1 MSQSDIEFLEK
12 YHLQSKDQALST
24 LVKGSQEYIY
34 YTLLKSLNE
43 QQSNLNEDQKTLL
56 KNLKSNSDNFK
67 NIEFRSLM
75 LEFDSLSKEEDTKEN
90 QIKRQKLMQ
99 IINDKYLYLQF
110 NNPVDKLHEFQ
121 NEQDSLKEAQLGSRQ
136 YRTNLDP
143 KNVTLNTY
151 LQKAYQ
157 IENLNKFSVYALR
170 QLQFEEILKCSD
182 NWIQEYLNILASSK
196 ALEGLDFVIPLFQ
209 RLIKGQFQLGSI
221 FTAMSLQQME
231 ELQKVYEDLKNN
243 LDFITNY
250 YAKRF
255 DSQNVYHTDALK
267 YKEHLQ
273 EVQDWQKTL
282 PKQFQFESLVFIN
295 LLSLNDKQSNYDIH
309 LFISYLQTPLKEYPG
324 INQNIRDSMGIIK
337 IQFNPISLPVEHDQ
351 IIYRHL
357 EYMIKNDLDLEQILD
372 YFEENYL
379 NKAKALLYLQLG
391 KDIPNLNSI
400 LTENEVLKLQN
411 EKYIEFHQ
419 QTKLQRFQHGES
431 VKLCIF
437 LKNIPSLS
445 IKLFQIDTLNYYLQ
459 DESQNFLNLN
469 LKGLIPKN
477 EMVFDY
483 SKDFKPTLKMEK
495 EIEFHEISQ
504 QERGIFIIEFYG
516 NGIVSR
522 ALIQKGN
529 IQLRQKKTV
538 SSGHCFEILNENLE
552 VCCSNTTGLWL
563 DKQFYKIDQ
572 ERKEI
577 LIPFG
582 NTTQNQKVIITH
594 DGFANIQSIQIEQE
608 SYKLK
613 CRGVISEE
621 SMILGNQAKIL
632 LFPKLFGNQNVISLK
647 LLKNAIILV
656 TIYNEEMNPT
666 VFTFDNVK
674 FEDRKPFEMDI
685 PISKFKQIRIQVTA
699 QIQSMLNKS
708 IIDLKDYI
716 SIVVDEEYNT
726 EYFNNQY
733 LQQTED
739 QGYTIYVL
747 GKAGE
752 PKINVKLELTFLIQ
766 HYQKFTEVF
775 QTDEKGRIHLGQLK
789 NVTQI
794 NSKPLEPQAI
804 NQNPR
809 NWIISNLDTQNIP
822 NQINALSGQTITLPV
837 SIEKE
842 NLLLYK
848 IHKNQI
854 IDYFSQTCVLENNKL
869 SFTLTEPGNY
879 ELQLMVDNN
888 PKVTQIQIFKGKP
901 KNDIDGF
908 INDDKLILDQQL
920 NHLISIQNIKK
931 IHEESSVKITGSI
944 CSNRP
949 VILFALVETFYKQPN
964 IIIQQMKNILQP
976 EKKEEFQMF
985 KNQVEVKQN
994 TKISEE
1000 EQYVENRKK
1009 QETFIGNTLE
1019 KPQLLLNR
1027 QCIRECINERELLN
1041 EEKCSPSNNQCLPC
1055 SDLRAQNKDYSGED
1069 LNMIS
1074 IFCKLDFLKFPGKLI
1089 TLELNGSNDDKEG
1102 KEFSL
1107 QIPNSYSQITL
1118 FAVNDYNYAHQ
1129 QVLLAQCG
1137 ISTRSLEH
1145 QTNLKKDKCYNISRN
1160 SQAFKKGESIYI
1172 NDVTA
1177 TQIKIID
1184 SLEKVYRELV
1194 SLNNNGK
1201 NLREKDLLNW
1211 EFLIKWNLKTLEQK
1225 HQLYNEYQS
1234 DELNLFLFFKDS
1246 PYFEVYVKNY
1256 IRCKI
1261 EKNVV
1266 DHFLCQNDAELERY
1280 LSIYTFNSLNTIE
1293 QILLL
1298 VYSQEIIQNYTLSK
1312 NIYSYLQQ
1320 NHDILPFDQIQAQRL
1335 FDTVLTSQE
1344 AKEMKN
1350 NNNNNNNNPTNPF
1363 QPPNLGGMHQ
1373 NRPPPPPPP
1382 PHLYPTS
1389 STGFRFGGL
1398 MPPPPPPPPPPGGSM
1413 PPPPPP
1419 SNPFSTST
1427 TTTKKSLFG
1436 ILKSKNIVED
1446 KIGLLQQ
1453 LCQRKVA
1460 LGRKDNDFSDDS
1472 SDDEHYNEQRQQ
1484 YIQNY
1489 KNVEKTKEYGE
1500 RHSYYYKDQIVPVR
1514 LNKFFIELAKYTMN
1528 EGILNKSSFITSEI
1542 IHYDTFSEFVFILS
1556 ILDLPFQNVKQ
1567 QYYQF
1572 QEKGMQIVSESNL
1585 IYYSQEIKEI
1595 DIQLRNDI
1603 LITQL
1608 FFDQQN
1614 RKKEFLSSQEF
1625 LTNHIYGSLII
1636 ISNFSND
1643 DISTQIFVEIPNGAI
1658 PIISPF
1664 YSKQINISCNSLST
1678 ARYTYYWYFPKK
1690 GTFSIHPA
1698 CLTIFD
1704 KVVAI
1709 ATPQEFNVVD
1719 FKANPNLEVI
1729 EDILGTGNKTNILK
1743 FLESKNIFDEKVFK
1757 SSQIVH
1763 LYEDKDFYL
1772 KVLNIYKAKKFQDS
1786 QILNYAVYH
1795 ADFEG
1800 LKEFFQQKHIID
1812 KFNSI
1817 KYFKCSLFEI
1827 KNIKML
1833 EYYPLITKRIHKLKQ
1848 DEQGI
1853 LNVDLRKQYKDY
1865 LQYLIEKPVHSIQDK
1880 LGFSYY
1886 LILQERITEAV
1897 KVLNSIQVPK
1907 NADNSELQYDY
1918 FKAYFDFYVGYPN
1931 FQEARRICE
1940 KYLNYPVIYWR
1951 NLFYEIANLLAEFDG
1966 DDDQK
1971 EVGLDKDQHQQL
1983 KQLVLKEETLSCHIQ
1998 GTNIMLSYSNLSQAT
2013 IMFYNLNQEVV
2024 FSIDPFQL
2032 NKSKDYQ
2039 IIKSY
2044 HEIKLKLEN
2053 EKEGIIYKKV
2063 IEIPLHIQ
2071 KHNLFI
2077 QVNGIH
2083 KKCFQSYSSN
2093 RLVVNIMENCGQLK
2107 VCDQNGKY
2115 LSKVYV
2121 KVYVKQKTQE
2131 CYFYKDGYTD
2141 LRGRF
2146 DYASQNSE
2154 EISQAQ
2160 SFAILISDEFYGS
2173 TVKEVKTPSILG
2185 KCEGDVKLVS
2195 TIWQKKVEHQK
2206 INKYLT

>member
-1 MSQSDIEFLEK
+1 MFQSDIEFLEM
-12 YHLQSKDQALST
+12 YHLQSKDQALSS

-34 YTLLKSLNE
+34 YTLLKALNE
-43 QQSNLNEDQKTLL
+43 QQSNLNDDQKTLL
-56 KNLKSNSDNFK
+56 KNLKPHSDNLK
-67 NIEFRSLM
+67 NIEFRSLI
-75 LEFDSLSKEEDTKEN
+75 LEFDSLCKEEDTKEN
-90 QIKRQKLMQ
+90 EIKRQKLMQ
-99 IINDKYLYLQF
+99 IINDKFLYLKF
-110 NNPVDKLHEFQ
+110 NNQGNKLHEFQ
-121 NEQDSLKEAQLGSRQ
+121 NEQSSQREAQSGTRQ
-136 YRTNLDP
+136 YKTKLDETN
-143 KNVTLNTY
+143 VSLNKY
-151 LQKAYQ
+151 LEKAYQ

-170 QLQFEEILKCSD
+170 QLQFEQILKCSD
-182 NWIQEYLNILASSK
+182 NWIYEYLNTLASSK
-196 ALEGLDFVIPLFQ
+196 ALEGLDFVIPLFY

-231 ELQKVYEDLKNN
+231 ELQKVYEDLQNN
-243 LDFITNY
+243 LDFIKNY

-255 DSQNVYHTDALK
+255 DSKNVYDTDALK
-267 YKEHLQ
+267 QKEHLL
-273 EVQDWQKTL
+273 EVQNWQKTL
-282 PKQFQFESLVFIN
+282 PNQFQFESLVFIN

-324 INQNIRDSMGIIK
+324 INYNLRDSLGTMK
-337 IQFNPISLPVEHDQ
+337 FLFNPIPLPVEHDQ
-351 IIYRHL
+351 IIYKHL
-357 EYMIKNDLDLEQILD
+357 EYMIKNELDLEQIQN
-372 YFEENYL
+372 YFEKDYL
-379 NKAKALLYLQLG
+379 NKTKALLYLQLG
-391 KDIPNLNSI
+391 KDLTNINSI
-400 LTENEVLKLQN
+400 LTENEVIKLQN

-419 QTKLQRFQHGES
+419 QTKLKQFQHGES

-459 DESQNFLNLN
+459 DESQSFLNLN

-477 EMVFDY
+477 EMLFDY
-483 SKDFKPTLKMEK
+483 SKDFKPTQKIEK
-495 EIEFHEISQ
+495 EIEFPEISQ
-504 QERGIFIIEFYG
+504 QNRGIFIIEFYG

-529 IQLRQKKTV
+529 IQLRQKKKV

-582 NTTQNQKVIITH
+582 TTTQNHKVIITH
-594 DGFANIQSIQIEQE
+594 EGFANLQRIQIEQE
-608 SYKLK
+608 SYDLK

-621 SMILGNQAKIL
+621 SMIIGNQAKVL
-632 LFPKLFGNQNVISLK
+632 LFPKLFGNQNSISLK
-647 LLKNAIILV
+647 LLKNLIILV

-685 PISKFKQIRIQVTA
+685 PISKFKQIRVQVTA

-708 IIDLKDYI
+708 IIDLKDFI
-716 SIVVDEEYNT
+716 SIVIEEEFDT
-726 EYFNNQY
+726 EYYNNQY
-733 LQQTED
+733 LQYTED
-739 QGYTIYVL
+739 EGYSIYVL

-766 HYQKFTEVF
+766 HFQKFTEVF
-775 QTDEKGRIHLGQLK
+775 QTNKNGRVHLGQLK
-789 NVTQI
+789 NVTLI

-809 NWIISNLDTQNIP
+809 SWIISNLDTQNIP
-822 NQINALSGQTITLPV
+822 NQLNVLAGQKITIPI

-842 NLLLYK
+842 YILLYK

-854 IDYFSQTCVLENNKL
+854 IDYFSQAFVLEKNQL

-888 PKVTQIQIFKGKP
+888 PKLIQIEIFKGKL
-901 KNDIDGF
+901 KKDIDGF
-908 INDDKLILDQQL
+908 ISNNKLILDQQL
-920 NHLISIQNIKK
+920 NHLISIQNLKK
-931 IHEESSVKITGSI
+931 TQEESGVMITGSI

-949 VILFALVETFYKQPN
+949 VILFALVETFYKQSK
-964 IIIQQMKNILQP
+964 ILIQQMKNILQS

-985 KNQVEVKQN
+985 QKQVEVISN
-994 TKISEE
+994 IKISEE
-1000 EQYVENRKK
+1000 ERYVENRKK

-1019 KPQLLLNR
+1019 KPQLLLKR
-1027 QCIRECINERELLN
+1027 QCIRECVNEKEQLN
-1041 EEKCSPSNNQCLPC
+1041 NEKGNSPNNQFLPC
-1055 SDLRAQNKDYSGED
+1055 SDLRMQNKDYKEEA

-1089 TLELNGSNDDKEG
+1089 TIELNGSYDDEEG
-1102 KEFSL
+1102 KEFSF
-1107 QIPNSYSQITL
+1107 QVPNSYSQITL
-1118 FAVNDYNYAHQ
+1118 FAINNYNYALQ
-1129 QVLLAQCG
+1129 KVSLTQCG

-1145 QTNLKKDKCYNISRN
+1145 QTNLNKDKCYSISRN
-1160 SQAFKKGESIYI
+1160 SKAFKKGECIYI

-1184 SLEKVYRELV
+1184 SLEKVYRELI

-1201 NLREKDLLNW
+1201 KLRVKDLQNW

-1246 PYFEVYVKNY
+1246 PYFEVYVQNY

-1298 VYSQEIIQNYTLSK
+1298 IYYQEIKPNKALSQ

-1320 NHDILPFDQIQAQRL
+1320 NHDILPFDENLAQRL
-1335 FDTVLTSQE
+1335 FDTILTSQE
-1344 AKEMKN
+1344 AKEMRN
-1350 NNNNNNNNPTNPF
+1350 NNNNSNNPF
-1363 QPPNLGGMHQ
+1363 QPSTLGEMNL

-1382 PHLYPTS
+1382 PSHLYPNS
-1389 STGFRFGGL
+1389 STGFGF
-1398 MPPPPPPPPPPGGSM
+1398 GGSM

-1419 SNPFSTST
+1419 PGGCPPPAGCPPPPNPFSTST
-1427 TTTKKSLFG
+1427 TTTNKPLIGF
-1436 ILKSKNIVED
+1436 ITSKNTVED

-1453 LCQRKVA
+1453 LRFRNVS
-1460 LGRKDNDFSDDS
+1460 LGRKAKDFSDDS
-1472 SDDEHYNEQRQQ
+1472 SDDEHYNEQRNQ

-1489 KNVEKTKEYGE
+1489 KNVEKTKEFGE
-1500 RHSYYYKDQIVPVR
+1500 RHSYYYKDQIVPIK
-1514 LNKFFIELAKYTMN
+1514 LNKLFIELAKYSMN
-1528 EGILNKSSFITSEI
+1528 EGILNKSSFITPEI
-1542 IHYDTFSEFVFILS
+1542 IHYNTFSEFVFILS

-1572 QEKGMQIVSESNL
+1572 QEIGMQIVSESNL
-1585 IYYSQEIKEI
+1585 IYYSKEIKEV

-1608 FFDQQN
+1608 FFDEQN
-1614 RKKEFLSSQEF
+1614 KKKEFLSSQEF

-1636 ISNFSND
+1636 VSNFSND
-1643 DISTQIFVEIPNGAI
+1643 DINAQIFVEIPNGGI
-1658 PIISPF
+1658 PIISSF
-1664 YSKQINISCNSLST
+1664 YSKSITISCNSLST
-1678 ARYTYYWYFPKK
+1678 TRYAFYWYFPKI

-1698 CLTIFD
+1698 CLTILD
-1704 KVVAI
+1704 KVVAR
-1709 ATPQEFNVVD
+1709 ATTQDFNVVN

-1729 EDILGTGNKTNILK
+1729 EDILGTGNKTNIIK
-1743 FLESKNIFDEKVFK
+1743 FLENKNIFDEKVFK
-1757 SSQIVH
+1757 SYQIAH

-1772 KVLNIYKAKKFQDS
+1772 KVLNIYRAKKFQDS

-1800 LKEFFQQKHIID
+1800 LQEFFQQKHIMD

-1817 KYFKCSLFEI
+1817 KYFKSSLFEI
-1827 KNIKML
+1827 SNIKML

-1853 LNVDLRKQYKDY
+1853 LNVELRKQYKDY
-1865 LQYLIEKPVHSIQDK
+1865 LQYLIEKPIHSIQDK

-1886 LILQERITEAV
+1886 LILQERITEAI
-1897 KVLNSIQVPK
+1897 KVMNSIQLPI
-1907 NADNSELQYDY
+1907 NANNSELQYDY
-1918 FKAYFDFYVGYPN
+1918 FLAYFDFYVGYPN
-1931 FQEARRICE
+1931 FQQARRICE

-1951 NLFYEIANLLAEFDG
+1951 NLFYEMANLLAEFDG
-1966 DDDQK
+1966 DDDLK
-1971 EVGLDKDQHQQL
+1971 EVGLDINQNQQS
-1983 KQLVLKEETLSCHIQ
+1983 KQLALKEETLSCEIQ
-1998 GTNIMLSYSNLSQAT
+1998 GTRIILTYSNLNQAT
-2013 IMFYNLNQEVV
+2013 IMFYNFNQEVV

-2032 NKSKDYQ
+2032 NQRKDFS
-2039 IIKSY
+2039 IIQSN
-2044 HEIKLKLEN
+2044 HEINLKLEN
-2053 EKEGIIYKKV
+2053 EKEGIIYMKV
-2063 IEIPLHIQ
+2063 IDIPFHIQ
-2071 KHNLFI
+2071 KDNLFI

-2121 KVYVKQKTQE
+2121 KVYVQQKTGE

-2154 EISQAQ
+2154 EFSQAQ
-2160 SFAILISDEFYGS
+2160 AFAIFISDEQHGS
-2173 TVKEVKTPSILG
+2173 AVKEVKTPSILG
-2185 KCEGDVKLVS
+2185 KYEGDVKLVS
-2195 TIWQKKVEHQK
+2195 TLWQKKVEYQK
-2206 INKYLT
+2206 VYKNFR